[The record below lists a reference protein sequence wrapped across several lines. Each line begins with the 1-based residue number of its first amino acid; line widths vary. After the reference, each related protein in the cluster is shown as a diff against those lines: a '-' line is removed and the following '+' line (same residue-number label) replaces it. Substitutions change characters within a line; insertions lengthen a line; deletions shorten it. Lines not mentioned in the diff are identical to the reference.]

1 MIKTLSDKTLLT
13 SANEQEAFRI
23 IYERY
28 WEVLYKKALNHLKCS
43 YDAEDAVQEIFISLW
58 RNKKTVDASNN
69 LSAYLFTAL
78 KYHVI
83 KQTYK
88 KARKGFL
95 LPLSVKELEETEL
108 SAEEAMHI
116 KEIQTFIKTEVSA
129 LPKRMQQIYL
139 LSRENNLQVSQIAT
153 HLNIS
158 EQTVK
163 NTLTTALKKL
173 RQKLEHSNFIH
184 FFL

>member
-1 MIKTLSDKTLLT
+1 MKKTFSDKALL
-13 SANEQEAFRI
+13 AAADEQEAFRI
-23 IYERY
+23 IYDRY
-28 WEVLYKKALNHLKCS
+28 WEALYKKALHHLKCP

-58 RNKKTVDASNN
+58 RNKNTVDASNN
-69 LSAYLFTAL
+69 LTAYLFTAL

-108 SAEEAMHI
+108 TVEEAIHI

-153 HLNIS
+153 RLNIS

>member
-1 MIKTLSDKTLLT
+1 M
-13 SANEQEAFRI
+13 
-23 IYERY
+23 
-28 WEVLYKKALNHLKCS
+28 KCP

-69 LSAYLFTAL
+69 LTAYFFTAL

-108 SAEEAMHI
+108 TAEEAMHI
-116 KEIQTFIKTEVSA
+116 KEIQTFIRSFRFAK
-129 LPKRMQQIYL
+129 
-139 LSRENNLQVSQIAT
+139 
-153 HLNIS
+153 
-158 EQTVK
+158 K
-163 NTLTTALKKL
+163 NAADLFIKL
-173 RQKLEHSNFIH
+173 
-184 FFL
+184 